1 MKKQYA
7 LILIAM
13 LMFTVAIS
21 AVYARAPAGDNGDEI
36 CIPKP
41 ATAFSVA
48 MVTESVVYLFTGGM
62 GPILILALVAILAA
76 IVSHLIWGG
85 F

>member
-1 MKKQYA
+1 
-7 LILIAM
+7 
-13 LMFTVAIS
+13 
-21 AVYARAPAGDNGDEI
+21 
-36 CIPKP
+36 
-41 ATAFSVA
+41 